1 MPNYGAYWAWVSSF
15 GWCSMDL
22 SVLFRLAILGI
33 LTAMVNMLLK
43 KSDKDDIATLVNLA
57 ALVIA
62 LLTVLDMVAGL
73 FDNIRSIFE
82 LY

>member
-1 MPNYGAYWAWVSSF
+1 
-15 GWCSMDL
+15 MDL
-22 SVLFRLAILGI
+22 SVLFRLAALGI
-33 LTAMVNMLLK
+33 LTAMVNILLK

-73 FDNIRSIFE
+73 FDNIRSLFE